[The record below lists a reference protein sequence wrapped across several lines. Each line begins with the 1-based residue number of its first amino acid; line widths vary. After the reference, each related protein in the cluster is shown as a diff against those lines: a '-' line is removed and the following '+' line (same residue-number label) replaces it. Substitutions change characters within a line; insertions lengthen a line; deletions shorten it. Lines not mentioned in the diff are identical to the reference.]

1 VNLIIFVFELKS
13 HSVKLVSEHVYSA
26 LVSCHH
32 LEVDLALISLVY
44 SLLDIDPQSINLDIR
59 FFQFFASQVVD
70 VIESFYL
77 HRHHCYSF
85 FILVKGFSLESHL
98 LDFFDSNNQ
107 NFSFSFQNQI
117 LFLQRF

>member
-32 LEVDLALISLVY
+32 LEVDLALISFVH
-44 SLLDIDPQSINLDIR
+44 SLLDIDSQPVNLDIR
-59 FFQFFASQVVD
+59 FFQFFASQVID
-70 VIESFYL
+70 AIESLYF
-77 HRHHCYSF
+77 HRHHGYSF

-107 NFSFSFQNQI
+107 RFSFSFQN
-117 LFLQRF
+117 